1 MAITKKILFK
11 TSQTEENL
19 KQSGDKKTD
28 WRKIVSPISATTVG
42 AGGSFVSGLFG
53 PVPTVLGMI
62 ASIAA
67 GTAVG
72 KWIKGG
78 TWSLKPPKG
87 TPVMKHLWSEY
98 GTPFVT
104 ATISSIL
111 GTVASKLVKNIVKK
125 RQQKIETEV

>member
-1 MAITKKILFK
+1 MSITKKILFK

-28 WRKIVSPISATTVG
+28 WRKIVSPISAATVG
-42 AGGSFVSGLFG
+42 TGGSFVSGLFG

-62 ASIAA
+62 ASMAT

-78 TWSLKPPKG
+78 NWSLKPPEG
-87 TPVMKHLWSEY
+87 TSVVKHLWSEY
-98 GTPFVT
+98 GTPFTSAFLSSVFGTIT
-104 ATISSIL
+104 A
-111 GTVASKLVKNIVKK
+111 KLIKNIVKK
-125 RQQKIETEV
+125 QQKIETEV